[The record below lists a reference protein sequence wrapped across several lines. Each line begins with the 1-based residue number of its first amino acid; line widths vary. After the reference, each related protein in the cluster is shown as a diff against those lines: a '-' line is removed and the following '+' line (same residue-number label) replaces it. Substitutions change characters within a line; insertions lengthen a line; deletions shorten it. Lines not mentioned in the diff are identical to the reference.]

1 MTENTVQTVRKLTM
15 KSMGAQPDIVVLVK
29 MYDANKEATL
39 PLCRLFGRVTK
50 VKPGESDY
58 GSFCKFVGVFKGVN
72 LQTGEA
78 FRSAVALF
86 PKALEEE
93 IEAAMSLPGV
103 ESLDFAYEIGAKF
116 DATAATKYVYV
127 FRSLMAPT
135 EHDPLDLLEKQI
147 MGGGNLL
154 TGPSSEPAPAPAAVP
169 EPAKKSAKK

>member
-15 KSMGAQPDIVVLVK
+15 KSMSAQPNIIELVK
-29 MYDANKEATL
+29 LHEAAPGETM
-39 PLCRLFGRVTK
+39 PLCRLFGRVSK
-50 VKPGESDY
+50 VKPGESDL
-58 GSFCKFVGVFKGVN
+58 GSYCKFAGIFKGVN

-154 TGPSSEPAPAPAAVP
+154 SGPASEPTPAPAAAH
-169 EPAKKSAKK
+169 EPAKKGGKK